1 MSDYFHDIT
10 EVAKDIAETAPI
22 YEILLQPAVRE
33 LGTILE
39 IFAKTINIALA
50 LVSLLVREYD

>member
-1 MSDYFHDIT
+1 MIIFDDIT
-10 EVAKDIAETAPI
+10 EVAKGIVETTPI
-22 YEILLQPAVRE
+22 YEKLLQPAVRE

-50 LVSLLVREYD
+50 RYLI